1 MGIKM
6 HMREHETSLDRFCR
20 RGSFYGK
27 CGVLNVDGV
36 LILRSYNVRNY
47 AAIYKGRLVR
57 GYKGEHADSATSLN
71 HLAAFAD
78 YAKIEYHG
86 KSGKGKND
94 PYALRNAPF
103 VDGYYK
109 TAETFAADVRAVVD
123 WEEGK
128 RKSA

>member
-6 HMREHETSLDRFCR
+6 HMRDHETSLDRFCS

-27 CGVLNVDGV
+27 CGVLKVNGV

-57 GYKGEHADSATSLN
+57 GYKGEYADSASSLN
-71 HLAAFAD
+71 HIAAFAK
-78 YAKIEYHG
+78 YANIEYGG
-86 KSGKGKND
+86 KRD
-94 PYALRNAPF
+94 LRNALY

-109 TAETFAADVRAVVD
+109 TAETFADDVRAVVE
-123 WEEGK
+123 WEEENKKG
-128 RKSA
+128 AAV